1 MPIWFGNKVSLYWMQ
16 FVFMLLATT
25 FLFAFWVILW
35 PNTMMFWWK
44 QMSNIYIKW
53 RFHWYSMLS
62 SIYANCFGKVVNFW
76 CLFSPFHFKL
86 FIVMLAICLGL
97 RFLNCSLF
105 EEKNSTLQPKLWIFF
120 KANHIVRNIFV
131 LVSRYLKHM
140 MRMLIVCS
148 TKLSELWS
156 DRLPCLEKTE
166 TWKKSAQLKP
176 VAQLRLYSFV
186 VFMNRTHGTYYA
198 GLITLDFEP

>member
-1 MPIWFGNKVSLYWMQ
+1 MKTDVKYIVQMTFPSIIPCCHPFLLVHPPI
-16 FVFMLLATT
+16 
-25 FLFAFWVILW
+25 
-35 PNTMMFWWK
+35 
-44 QMSNIYIKW
+44 
-53 RFHWYSMLS
+53 
-62 SIYANCFGKVVNFW
+62 NCFGKVVDFW
-76 CLFSPFHFKL
+76 CLLSPLYFKL
-86 FIVMLAICLGL
+86 FVVMLAICLGL

-105 EEKNSTLQPKLWIFF
+105 EENNSTLQPKLWIFF

-148 TKLSELWS
+148 AKLSELWS
-156 DRLPCLEKTE
+156 NLLPCLKKTE

-186 VFMNRTHGTYYA
+186 VFMNGTHGTYA

>member
-1 MPIWFGNKVSLYWMQ
+1 M
-16 FVFMLLATT
+16 T
-25 FLFAFWVILW
+25 FPLIFHVVI
-35 PNTMMFWWK
+35 
-44 QMSNIYIKW
+44 
-53 RFHWYSMLS
+53 H
-62 SIYANCFGKVVNFW
+62 YANCFGKVVNFW
-76 CLFSPFHFKL
+76 CLFSPFYFKL
-86 FIVMLAICLGL
+86 FVVMLAICLGL

-105 EEKNSTLQPKLWIFF
+105 EEKHSTLQPKCWIFF

-156 DRLPCLEKTE
+156 DHLPCLKKTE